1 MSRSLLSCLAACL
14 PLTLTAAVGAEEPL
28 AINYVGV
35 TPRLDTSGQ
44 PSQAALETL
53 PELGIDIVINLAP
66 PTSRDAVA
74 TEGKL
79 VSASGITYVNIPVD
93 WQNPTERD
101 FDLFSG
107 IMQSAGDR
115 HVLVHCQAN
124 MRASVFTF
132 LYRVV
137 HEHVPPDEA
146 FEAVRKV
153 WIPRDQWATFGERV
167 LEDNGVAFRFPAAAA
182 Q

>member
-79 VSASGITYVNIPVD
+79 VSASGM
-93 WQNPTERD
+93 E
-101 FDLFSG
+101 
-107 IMQSAGDR
+107 
-115 HVLVHCQAN
+115 
-124 MRASVFTF
+124 
-132 LYRVV
+132 
-137 HEHVPPDEA
+137 E
-146 FEAVRKV
+146 
-153 WIPRDQWATFGERV
+153 
-167 LEDNGVAFRFPAAAA
+167 
-182 Q
+182 